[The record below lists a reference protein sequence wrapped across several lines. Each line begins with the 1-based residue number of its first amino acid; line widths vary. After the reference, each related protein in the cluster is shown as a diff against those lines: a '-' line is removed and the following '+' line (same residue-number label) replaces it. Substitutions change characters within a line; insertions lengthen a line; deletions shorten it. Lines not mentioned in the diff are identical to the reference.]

1 MKVVKLSHPNYE
13 YDVHS
18 LVKAFYAEDQV
29 TVITPET
36 KPEKLAELEPQVSLE
51 IELAET
57 GAKIRV
63 GEEDFLW
70 DAETENLAD
79 GYKNGLKRFLYRTL
93 SKVTGQ
99 KLPWGNLTGIR
110 PTKIAY
116 GMLDEGRSDAEILE
130 FMEQS
135 HYVSEE
141 KALLGIDIAKRERDL
156 LKEIHYEGGYSLYIG
171 IPFCP
176 TTCLYCSFT
185 SYPIIPQAGGR
196 LCGRSDQ
203 RDGLC
208 GGELS
213 GQGTG
218 YRLYR
223 RWYAHH
229 TGTGAAGPS
238 DHGIKVQV

>member
-93 SKVTGQ
+93 SKVTGRNSHGET
-99 KLPWGNLTGIR
+99 LPASAPR
-110 PTKIAY
+110 RSPTVCW
-116 GMLDEGRSDAEILE
+116 MRAEA
-130 FMEQS
+130 M
-135 HYVSEE
+135 
-141 KALLGIDIAKRERDL
+141 
-156 LKEIHYEGGYSLYIG
+156 
-171 IPFCP
+171 
-176 TTCLYCSFT
+176 
-185 SYPIIPQAGGR
+185 
-196 LCGRSDQ
+196 Q
-203 RDGLC
+203 RF
-208 GGELS
+208 
-213 GQGTG
+213 
-218 YRLYR
+218 
-223 RWYAHH
+223 
-229 TGTGAAGPS
+229 
-238 DHGIKVQV
+238 

>member
-51 IELAET
+51 IELGDT

-63 GEEDFLW
+63 EDETFLW

-99 KLPWGNLTGIR
+99 ASHGGNLTGIR

-116 GMLDEGRSDAEILE
+116 GMLDEAAEVMQDSGFHGAEPLRRQRKRRHFWESILRRE
-130 FMEQS
+130 S
-135 HYVSEE
+135 
-141 KALLGIDIAKRERDL
+141 GI
-156 LKEIHYEGGYSLYIG
+156 
-171 IPFCP
+171 C
-176 TTCLYCSFT
+176 
-185 SYPIIPQAGGR
+185 
-196 LCGRSDQ
+196 
-203 RDGLC
+203 
-208 GGELS
+208 
-213 GQGTG
+213 
-218 YRLYR
+218 
-223 RWYAHH
+223 
-229 TGTGAAGPS
+229 
-238 DHGIKVQV
+238 

>member
-18 LVKAFYAEDQV
+18 LVKAFYAEEQV

-70 DAETENLAD
+70 YAASETIAD

-99 KLPWGNLTGIR
+99 ELPWGNLTGIR
-110 PTKIAY
+110 PTKKRCRDPGLHGAEP
-116 GMLDEGRSDAEILE
+116 LRQRREGTLGNR
-130 FMEQS
+130 
-135 HYVSEE
+135 YCEE
-141 KALLGIDIAKRERDL
+141 RAGSVKRD
-156 LKEIHYEGGYSLYIG
+156 SL
-171 IPFCP
+171 
-176 TTCLYCSFT
+176 
-185 SYPIIPQAGGR
+185 
-196 LCGRSDQ
+196 
-203 RDGLC
+203 
-208 GGELS
+208 
-213 GQGTG
+213 
-218 YRLYR
+218 
-223 RWYAHH
+223 
-229 TGTGAAGPS
+229 
-238 DHGIKVQV
+238 

>member
-185 SYPIIPQAGGR
+185 SYPIAAF
-196 LCGRSDQ
+196 
-203 RDGLC
+203 
-208 GGELS
+208 
-213 GQGTG
+213 
-218 YRLYR
+218 R
-223 RWYAHH
+223 RQVDAYVDAV
-229 TGTGAAGPS
+229 
-238 DHGIKVQV
+238 IKEMDYVAENFQEMLTERNQTE

>member
-70 DAETENLAD
+70 DAETANLAD

-99 KLPWGNLTGIR
+99 ELPWGNLTGIR

-116 GMLDEGRSDAEILE
+116 GMLDEGRSDSGFHGAEPLRQRRE
-130 FMEQS
+130 GTFGNR
-135 HYVSEE
+135 YCEE
-141 KALLGIDIAKRERDL
+141 RAGSVKRD
-156 LKEIHYEGGYSLYIG
+156 SL
-171 IPFCP
+171 
-176 TTCLYCSFT
+176 
-185 SYPIIPQAGGR
+185 
-196 LCGRSDQ
+196 
-203 RDGLC
+203 
-208 GGELS
+208 
-213 GQGTG
+213 
-218 YRLYR
+218 
-223 RWYAHH
+223 
-229 TGTGAAGPS
+229 
-238 DHGIKVQV
+238 

>member
-63 GEEDFLW
+63 EDETFLW
-70 DAETENLAD
+70 DAETETIAD

-116 GMLDEGRSDAEILE
+116 GMLMRAEAMQRFWNSWSRAIT
-130 FMEQS
+130 S
-135 HYVSEE
+135 
-141 KALLGIDIAKRERDL
+141 AKRRHFWESILRR
-156 LKEIHYEGGYSLYIG
+156 ESG
-171 IPFCP
+171 IC
-176 TTCLYCSFT
+176 
-185 SYPIIPQAGGR
+185 
-196 LCGRSDQ
+196 
-203 RDGLC
+203 
-208 GGELS
+208 
-213 GQGTG
+213 
-218 YRLYR
+218 
-223 RWYAHH
+223 
-229 TGTGAAGPS
+229 
-238 DHGIKVQV
+238 

>member
-70 DAETENLAD
+70 DAEMETIAD

-116 GMLDEGRSDAEILE
+116 GMLDEGIEAGVVAEPSGGCRGHRRTVAHRLPATPVTVARFDSVEIFLD
-130 FMEQS
+130 FSVQ
-135 HYVSEE
+135 SEE
-141 KALLGIDIAKRERDL
+141 SFAAVEQPGAEAVGQSPEMSHGTTRGSPADT
-156 LKEIHYEGGYSLYIG
+156 KEGQYYADKGK
-171 IPFCP
+171 PFK
-176 TTCLYCSFT
+176 FNF
-185 SYPIIPQAGGR
+185 A
-196 LCGRSDQ
+196 
-203 RDGLC
+203 
-208 GGELS
+208 E
-213 GQGTG
+213 
-218 YRLYR
+218 
-223 RWYAHH
+223 
-229 TGTGAAGPS
+229 
-238 DHGIKVQV
+238 

>member
-51 IELAET
+51 IELGDT

-63 GEEDFLW
+63 GEEIFLW
-70 DAETENLAD
+70 EAASEAIAD

-116 GMLDEGRSDAEILE
+116 GMLDEGRSDERFWISWSRAIT
-130 FMEQS
+130 S
-135 HYVSEE
+135 
-141 KALLGIDIAKRERDL
+141 AKRRHFWESILRR
-156 LKEIHYEGGYSLYIG
+156 ESG
-171 IPFCP
+171 IC
-176 TTCLYCSFT
+176 
-185 SYPIIPQAGGR
+185 
-196 LCGRSDQ
+196 
-203 RDGLC
+203 
-208 GGELS
+208 
-213 GQGTG
+213 
-218 YRLYR
+218 
-223 RWYAHH
+223 
-229 TGTGAAGPS
+229 
-238 DHGIKVQV
+238 

>member
-141 KALLGIDIAKRERDL
+141 KALVTACTLGFRSALQPVSIVPLPLIR
-156 LKEIHYEGGYSLYIG
+156 SLH
-171 IPFCP
+171 
-176 TTCLYCSFT
+176 S
-185 SYPIIPQAGGR
+185 AG
-196 LCGRSDQ
+196 
-203 RDGLC
+203 
-208 GGELS
+208 
-213 GQGTG
+213 
-218 YRLYR
+218 
-223 RWYAHH
+223 RWMPMW
-229 TGTGAAGPS
+229 TL
-238 DHGIKVQV
+238 